1 MNEMKKYLLGML
13 GMVCAIQARAH
24 ELIAFPRITN
34 SFSVTESNPT
44 NLTSKPIAL
53 VDTSD
58 NEVLEEVDIHQVVS
72 LGSKMSLRRSGM
84 NVSLITR
91 EMIQQLPV
99 QNINELLSHIA
110 GVDIRQRGVAG
121 VQADIGIRGSSF
133 DQVLV
138 LIDGV
143 RMSDPQTGH
152 HQMNLPI
159 PLNAIKYIEVIKG
172 GAAHKYGLNA
182 LAGVVN
188 IVTVLGDNGLTKPRS
203 TDLGGNSSSRK
214 SPQIEVD
221 VFLGSMA
228 GKLKNTDGTNV
239 DDEERYNQIGA
250 RFFAAGV
257 RGNWKYWLGSETQ
270 KGNGYRLNTEYLGI
284 RNTAGLSYN
293 KGRHHINVLGGTIN
307 NQFGASYFY
316 AAPRDTFAQEEVN
329 TQFLQGKYQFE
340 VGKKGE
346 LELQLS
352 SRWNYDHFV
361 FREYNPKYYQNFHS
375 SRVDMQRLQYSH
387 ELIQD
392 GRLGLGID
400 LRQESLTS
408 TNLGDPNS
416 DFQRSRNFS
425 GAFVNYTQL
434 LFDRLTING
443 GLYALASN
451 SMKNKVYPG
460 FEMNYQLWKGWNI
473 YGNYGLGQRLPTFTD
488 LYYRDPVN
496 QSNPNLRSEFSESYE
511 MGIKISGGGYFWGLS
526 YFQRNVFEM
535 IDWVRPD
542 ITSKWMPVN
551 QNNTRYS
558 GVEGQVSWKNAFW
571 INGLDFAWSYC
582 LLNGNMAID
591 SGLIS
596 KSALNYLGDHTNF
609 RLNYQLGK
617 KVAIGLNYRYFERVN
632 STWSNNNSGKAGYG
646 ILDAKLKYT
655 LMKNVSVYVNGMNLL
670 NTQYREIFSV
680 PLAPRWV
687 QMGVVASIR

>member
-1 MNEMKKYLLGML
+1 MV
-13 GMVCAIQARAH
+13 GMVCAIQLHATKSSGPFGNLNFAKSLLTNPISS
-24 ELIAFPRITN
+24 EKYNKNLI
-34 SFSVTESNPT
+34 
-44 NLTSKPIAL
+44 
-53 VDTSD
+53 DTVHREILD
-58 NEVLEEVDIHQVVS
+58 GEILDEVDIHQVIS
-72 LGSKMSLRRSGM
+72 LGNKMSLRKSGM

-99 QNINELLSHIA
+99 QNVNELLSHIA

-138 LIDGV
+138 LVDGV

-188 IVTVLGDNGLTKPRS
+188 IVTVLGDVNQSRNVGRNS
-203 TDLGGNSSSRK
+203 TTAGKL
-214 SPQIEVD
+214 PQIEVD

-228 GKLKNTDGTNV
+228 GKLKNTDGT
-239 DDEERYNQIGA
+239 DATDGEKYNQIGA
-250 RFFAAGV
+250 RFFVAGKQ
-257 RGNWKYWLGSETQ
+257 GNWNYWLGSETQ

-284 RNTAGLSYN
+284 RNTAGVSYN
-293 KGRHHINVLGGTIN
+293 KGRHHLNVLGGTIN

-329 TQFLQGKYQFE
+329 TQFLQGKYQFA
-340 VGKKGE
+340 VSKKGE
-346 LELQLS
+346 FELQLS

-361 FREYNPKYYQNFHS
+361 FREYNPRYYQNFHS
-375 SRVDMQRLQYSH
+375 SRVDMQSFQYSH
-387 ELIQD
+387 QLLKH
-392 GRLGLGID
+392 GRLGLGLD
-400 LRQESLTS
+400 LRQESLNS
-408 TNLGDPNS
+408 TNLGDPSS
-416 DFQRSRNFS
+416 DFKRNRSFS

-434 LFDRLTING
+434 LFDRLTINAG
-443 GLYALASN
+443 VYALSSN
-451 SMKNKVYPG
+451 SLKNKLYPG
-460 FEMNYQLWKGWNI
+460 VEMNYQLWKRWNLF
-473 YGNYGLGQRLPTFTD
+473 GNYGLGQRLPTFTD

-496 QSNPNLRSEFSESYE
+496 QSNPNLRPEFSESYE
-511 MGIKISGGGYFWGLS
+511 IGIKNSGGGFYWGLS

-542 ITSKWMPVN
+542 ISSKWMPVN
-551 QNNTRYS
+551 QNRTRYT
-558 GVEGQVSWKNAFW
+558 GTEGQVNWKNALW
-571 INGLDFAWSYC
+571 ISGLDFGWSYC
-582 LLNGNMAID
+582 LLQGNMSID

-596 KSALNYLGDHTNF
+596 KSALNYLGDHTTF
-609 RLNYQLGK
+609 RLNYQWNRKLT
-617 KVAIGLNYRYFERVN
+617 IGLNYRYFERIN
-632 STWSNNNSGKAGYG
+632 SAWSNNNSGNPGYG
-646 ILDAKLKYT
+646 IMDAKLKYT
-655 LMKNVSVYVNGMNLL
+655 FNRNVSLYINGMNLL

-687 QMGVVASIR
+687 QLGIVASLK

>member
-1 MNEMKKYLLGML
+1 MNELKKCLLGMV
-13 GMVCAIQARAH
+13 GMVCAIQLHATKSSGPTGNRNSAKNPLTNPINS
-24 ELIAFPRITN
+24 EKFSRNLIDSIDG
-34 SFSVTESNPT
+34 EI
-44 NLTSKPIAL
+44 L
-53 VDTSD
+53 D
-58 NEVLEEVDIHQVVS
+58 EVDIHQVVS
-72 LGSKMSLRRSGM
+72 LGNRMSLRKSGM

-99 QNINELLSHIA
+99 QNVNELLSHIA

-188 IVTVLGDNGLTKPRS
+188 IVTVLGDVNQSRNAGRNS
-203 TDLGGNSSSRK
+203 TAAGKL
-214 SPQIEVD
+214 PQIEVD

-228 GKLKNTDGTNV
+228 GKLKNTDGTNAT
-239 DDEERYNQIGA
+239 DGEKYNQIGA
-250 RFFAAGV
+250 RIFVAG
-257 RGNWKYWLGSETQ
+257 RQGNWNYWLGSETQ

-284 RNTAGLSYN
+284 RNTAGVSYQ
-293 KGRHHINVLGGTIN
+293 KGRHHLNVLGGTIN

-361 FREYNPKYYQNFHS
+361 FREYNPQYYQNYHS

-387 ELIQD
+387 QLIKH
-392 GRLGLGID
+392 GRLGLGLD

-408 TNLGDPNS
+408 TNLGDPSS
-416 DFQRSRNFS
+416 DFKRKRSFS

-434 LFDRLTING
+434 LFDRLTINAG
-443 GLYALASN
+443 VYALTSN
-451 SMKNKVYPG
+451 SLKNKLYPG
-460 FEMNYQLWKGWNI
+460 IEMNYQFWKRWNLF
-473 YGNYGLGQRLPTFTD
+473 GNYGLGQRLPTFTD

-496 QSNPNLRSEFSESYE
+496 QSNPNLRPEFSESYE
-511 MGIKISGGGYFWGLS
+511 LGIKSSGGGFFWGLS

-542 ITSKWMPVN
+542 ISSKWMPVN
-551 QNNTRYS
+551 QNKTSYT
-558 GVEGQVSWKNAFW
+558 GTEGQVSWKNALW
-571 INGLDFAWSYC
+571 ISGLDFGWSYC
-582 LLNGNMAID
+582 LLQGNMAID

-596 KSALNYLGDHTNF
+596 KSALNYLGDHTTF
-609 RLNYQLGK
+609 RLNYQWNRKLTF
-617 KVAIGLNYRYFERVN
+617 GLNYRYFERIN
-632 STWSNNNSGKAGYG
+632 SAWSNNNSGNPGYG

-655 LMKNVSVYVNGMNLL
+655 FNKNVSMYINGMNLL

-687 QMGVVASIR
+687 QLGIVASLK

>member
-1 MNEMKKYLLGML
+1 MNELKKCLLGMV
-13 GMVCAIQARAH
+13 GMVCAIQLHATKSSGPFGNRNFAKS
-24 ELIAFPRITN
+24 LLTN
-34 SFSVTESNPT
+34 SISSEKFSG
-44 NLTSKPIAL
+44 NLIDSIDGEIL
-53 VDTSD
+53 D
-58 NEVLEEVDIHQVVS
+58 EVDIHQVVS
-72 LGSKMSLRRSGM
+72 LGNKMSLRKSGM

-99 QNINELLSHIA
+99 QNVNELLSHIA

-138 LIDGV
+138 LVDGV

-188 IVTVLGDNGLTKPRS
+188 IVTVLGDVNQSRNAGRNS
-203 TDLGGNSSSRK
+203 TAAGKL
-214 SPQIEVD
+214 PQIEVD

-228 GKLKNTDGTNV
+228 GKLKNTDGTDATV
-239 DDEERYNQIGA
+239 GEKYNQIGA
-250 RFFAAGV
+250 RFFVAG
-257 RGNWKYWLGSETQ
+257 RQGNWNYWLGSETQ

-284 RNTAGLSYN
+284 RNTAGVSYN
-293 KGRHHINVLGGTIN
+293 KGRHHLNVLGGTIN

-329 TQFLQGKYQFE
+329 TQFLQGKYQFALS
-340 VGKKGE
+340 KKGE
-346 LELQLS
+346 FELQLS

-361 FREYNPKYYQNFHS
+361 FREYNPRYYQNFHS

-387 ELIQD
+387 QLLKH
-392 GRLGLGID
+392 GRLGLGLD
-400 LRQESLTS
+400 LRQESLNS
-408 TNLGDPNS
+408 TNLGDPSS
-416 DFQRSRNFS
+416 DFKRNRSFS

-434 LFDRLTING
+434 LFDRLTINAG
-443 GLYALASN
+443 VYALSSN
-451 SMKNKVYPG
+451 SLKNKLYPG
-460 FEMNYQLWKGWNI
+460 VEMNYQLWKRWNLF
-473 YGNYGLGQRLPTFTD
+473 GNYGLGQRLPTFTD

-496 QSNPNLRSEFSESYE
+496 QSNPNLRPEFSESYE
-511 MGIKISGGGYFWGLS
+511 IGIKNSGGGFYWGLS

-542 ITSKWMPVN
+542 VTSKWMPVN
-551 QNNTRYS
+551 QNKTSYT
-558 GVEGQVSWKNAFW
+558 GTEGQVSWKNALW
-571 INGLDFAWSYC
+571 ISGLDFGWSYC
-582 LLNGNMAID
+582 LLQGNMAID

-596 KSALNYLGDHTNF
+596 KSALNYLGDHTTF
-609 RLNYQLGK
+609 RLNYQWNRKLT
-617 KVAIGLNYRYFERVN
+617 IGLNYRYFERIN
-632 STWSNNNSGKAGYG
+632 SAWSNNNSGNPGYG
-646 ILDAKLKYT
+646 IMDAKLKYT
-655 LMKNVSVYVNGMNLL
+655 FNRNVSLYINGMNLL

-687 QMGVVASIR
+687 QLGIVASLK

>member
-24 ELIAFPRITN
+24 ELIAFPRIIN
-34 SFSVTESNPT
+34 SFTVTESNPT

-53 VDTSD
+53 GDTSD

-188 IVTVLGDNGLTKPRS
+188 IVTVLGDNGLNKPRS
-203 TDLGGNSSSRK
+203 TDLGGKSSSRK

-361 FREYNPKYYQNFHS
+361 FREYNPQYYQNYHS

-387 ELIQD
+387 QLLKY
-392 GRLGLGID
+392 GSLGLGLD

-511 MGIKISGGGYFWGLS
+511 MGIKISGGVYFWGLS